1 MEAREKTR
9 KYKPPEGNEPVN
21 QENRKNKEKRDQEKS
36 SARPELPYR
45 FVKPLGAGARTLPAH
60 ADDTERR
67 RSEDSGKAYKLKAPI
82 QRDGLTEEM
91 LERINSTEVTVK
103 LGDLFGISKDLREG
117 EKLRLTRVRQ
127 LLKDRELALPNEVL
141 NMEQQVVAEPTLQD
155 CQLLGDALDL
165 GDLPE
170 VQGVFV
176 TTVAAEGI
184 PAGSL
189 VAQDPY
195 LQYLEGLSE
204 DEGPKQI
211 YVARDSVPL
220 RVTFPY
226 VNSQGPVECVL
237 DTGSQIVSMSLEE
250 AQKCGLVW
258 DPTINIFMQ
267 SANGQLEKS
276 MGLAKNVP
284 FRWGE
289 LRIYLQVHVIRS
301 PAYKVLL
308 GRPFDVLTKSRTDH
322 EEGRQLLTLTDPN
335 SGRAWTVPT
344 YDRPKQESGKKGLP
358 EQMKNDQGADED
370 FRIASR
376 N

>member
-1 MEAREKTR
+1 MEARERTQKS
-9 KYKPPEGNEPVN
+9 KPPEGNEPVSYEN
-21 QENRKNKEKRDQEKS
+21 QKGDEKRDLGRS
-36 SARPELPYR
+36 SNRSELPYR
-45 FVKPLGAGARTLPAH
+45 FVKSHGAGTRTLPAH
-60 ADDTERR
+60 AENTGRRHTE
-67 RSEDSGKAYKLKAPI
+67 ESGKAYRLKAPI
-82 QRDGLTEEM
+82 QKEGLTEEM

-117 EKLRLTRVRQ
+117 EKLRLTRVRE
-127 LLKDRELALPNEVL
+127 LLKNKELAQPAEVL
-141 NMEQQVVAEPTLQD
+141 EVGQQAVTEVVSQD
-155 CQLLGDALDL
+155 CQFLDDALEV

-170 VQGVFV
+170 IEGVFV
-176 TTVAAEGI
+176 TTIAAEGI

-195 LQYLEGLSE
+195 LQYLEGLNE

-322 EEGRQLLTLTDPN
+322 EEGRQLLMLTDPN

-344 YDRPKQESGKKGLP
+344 YDRTRKESGVRESPDKIMNTQGT
-358 EQMKNDQGADED
+358 DQD

-376 N
+376 S